1 VAEAETKAGMFLRQV
16 ECVAYWGAV
25 APLAACLPG
34 WLAYRVACWRG
45 DWSRWMWPQK
55 HSEIVRHLGQ
65 VLGDEVSGDEVRRLA
80 RELFRF
86 RSCEIMDLMRL
97 RGRARSLQRLVE
109 IRGREHLEAALAG
122 GKGAILCSG
131 HFGSVNSAFSL
142 VNAIG
147 YPVTTIGQW
156 DWTYDPTVSSAER
169 RFWDFAFSR
178 RVLRHRTQPN
188 IHPWPRRFDAAV
200 RAAAVLRNNE
210 FVTIASDAAPLA
222 ADQARSLV
230 VPFLGRK
237 ARLLPGAVSI
247 AKVTSAPVL
256 MIFLHRS
263 ADYRHQTLEI
273 SPPVPMEGDTET
285 AFARCVAAIDA
296 AIMRNPASWNLWF
309 ETEALIRLGLVPAT
323 PPAETTAGELLQSTR

>member
-1 VAEAETKAGMFLRQV
+1 VAEAETKAGMFLRRA
-16 ECVAYWGAV
+16 EIVAYWAAV

-45 DWSRWMWPQK
+45 DLSRGLWPQK
-55 HSEIVRHLGQ
+55 QSEIVRNLAQ
-65 VLGDEVSGDEVRRLA
+65 VLGDEVSGDEARRLA

-86 RSCEIMDLMRL
+86 RSCDIMDLMRL
-97 RGRARSLQRLVE
+97 RGRARSLGRLVE

-122 GKGAILCSG
+122 GKGAILCTG
-131 HFGSVNSAFSL
+131 HFGSHNSAFSL
-142 VNAIG
+142 VNALG

-156 DWTYDPTVSSAER
+156 DWKYDPTVSSAER

-178 RVLRHRTQPN
+178 RVLRHRTRPN
-188 IHPWPRRFDAAV
+188 IQPWPRAFNAAV
-200 RAAAVLRNNE
+200 RAAVALRNNE
-210 FVTIASDAAPLA
+210 FVTIASDAAPLP

-247 AKVTSAPVL
+247 AKVTGAPVL
-256 MIFLHRS
+256 MVFLHRS

-273 SPPVPMEGDTET
+273 SPPVPMDGDTET
-285 AFARCVAAIDA
+285 AFAHCAAAIDA
-296 AIMRNPASWNLWF
+296 AIMRSPASWEGWF
-309 ETEALIRLGLVPAT
+309 ETEALIRLGLVPAM
-323 PPAETTAGELLQSTR
+323 PPAETAAGELQQSTR